1 MSYKGKWELFAKKSE
16 ERRLR
21 VENVLN
27 NSVKKNKSNQV
38 VIREYIRD
46 CRIKF
51 ENGVFTLQELDVL
64 EMAIEFIEGGE
75 CDIVLFIR
83 ICVYF
88 QEYKRAS
95 IFISHNIDND
105 EIDVE
110 GKERIEIMR
119 SHIKYAI
126 GKQKVVQMILSGVT
140 DVGEL
145 VKATGVLEVD
155 VIPLLRTTLED
166 DKTAEVIQLV
176 RPPLFQESR

>member
-21 VENVLN
+21 VENILN
-27 NSVKKNKSNQV
+27 NSVKKNKRNQV

-46 CRIKF
+46 CKIKF
-51 ENGVFTLQELDVL
+51 DAGVLTLQEFDVL
-64 EMAIEFIEGGE
+64 GRGIEFIEGGE